1 MVAPSAAFRPAA
13 YLRGRINS
21 LTFMAGRN
29 KLQKFAEVLQ
39 MPNVYESFTPTRP
52 ELTGVG
58 GAVTDL
64 RGRWASDH
72 FGNTNPITLELACG
86 RGEYTL
92 DLARQYPDRNFIG
105 VDIKGARIW
114 KGAKIALAEGLG
126 NAAFLRTRI
135 EVISHFFAPGEV
147 EEIWITFP
155 DPFLKKGKENRR
167 LTAAQFLK
175 QYRRILRPD
184 GVVHLKTDS
193 RELYDWSLE
202 TLQQHPAVDLLYHDD
217 DIYAKPLPLP
227 ELATETYYER
237 IHKDLGKTITYLR
250 FRLGAGVI
258 LGGKGMPVEG

>member
-1 MVAPSAAFRPAA
+1 MP
-13 YLRGRINS
+13 
-21 LTFMAGRN
+21 GRN
-29 KLQKFAEVLQ
+29 KLQKFAEVLK
-39 MPNVYESFTPTRP
+39 MPNVYESFEPTKP
-52 ELTGVG
+52 VLTGEN
-58 GAVTDL
+58 GAITDL
-64 RGRWASDH
+64 RGQWAAQH
-72 FGNTNPITLELACG
+72 FGNDNPITLELACG

-114 KGAKIALAEGLG
+114 RGAKTALAENLD

-135 EVISHFFAPGEV
+135 EVISHFFAPHEV

-202 TLQQHPAVDLLYHDD
+202 TLAQQPAVQVEYHDH
-217 DIYAKPLPLP
+217 DIYSKPLPLP

-237 IHKDLGKTITYLR
+237 MHKDLGKTITYLR
-250 FRLGAGVI
+250 FRFGEGNI
-258 LGGKGMPVEG
+258 IGGKGMPVGE